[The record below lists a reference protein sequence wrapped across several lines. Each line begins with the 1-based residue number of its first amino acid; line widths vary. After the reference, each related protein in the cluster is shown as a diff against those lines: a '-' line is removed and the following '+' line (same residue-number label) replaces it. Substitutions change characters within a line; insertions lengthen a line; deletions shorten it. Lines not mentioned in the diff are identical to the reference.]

1 MKPFT
6 KIAMIVF
13 SIICAF
19 HILRL
24 IMGWEAEMDHMAI
37 PMWMSGVGALF
48 SGLLAVMLWK
58 ENK

>member
-1 MKPFT
+1 
-6 KIAMIVF
+6 MIVF
-13 SIICAF
+13 AIICAF

-24 IMGWEAEMDHMAI
+24 VMGWEAELDHMTI

-58 ENK
+58 ENN

>member
-6 KIAMIVF
+6 TIAIIVF
-13 SIICAF
+13 AIICVF

-24 IMGWEAEMDHMAI
+24 ILGWEAVINHMAI
-37 PMWMSGVGALF
+37 PMWISGVGALF

>member
-6 KIAMIVF
+6 KIAMMVF
-13 SIICAF
+13 GVICAF

-24 IMGWEAEMDHMAI
+24 IMGWEADLDRMPI
-37 PMWMSGVGALF
+37 PMWISGVGALV